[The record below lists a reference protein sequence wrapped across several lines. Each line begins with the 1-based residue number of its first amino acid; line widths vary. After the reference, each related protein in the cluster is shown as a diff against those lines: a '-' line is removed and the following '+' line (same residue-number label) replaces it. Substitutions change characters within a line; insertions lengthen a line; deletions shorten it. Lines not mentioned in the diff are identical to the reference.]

1 MFGIGTGEII
11 FILFVMLLV
20 FGADKIPEMAKSMGK
35 GLRSIRNATN
45 DLKSEITKG
54 KDDLPGMDNEA
65 IKDLKDEA
73 SKVKEDIEKI
83 TGAIKRKF

>member
-11 FILFVMLLV
+11 FILFVLLLV
-20 FGADKIPEMAKSMGK
+20 FGADKIPDMAKNLGQ

-45 DLKSEITKG
+45 DLKSEITKE
-54 KDDLPGMDNEA
+54 KDDFSGMGNESL
-65 IKDLKDEA
+65 KDLKDEA